1 MVNADLKYITEN
13 KVCGELGHDLKLEYL
28 QFP

>member
-1 MVNADLKYITEN
+1 MVNADLKNITED
-13 KVCGELGHDLKLEYL
+13 KVCGELRHDLKLEYL